1 MKVVDMHCDT
11 ISLLLEKEQQGL
23 SSDLFS
29 NDVSIDVQKL
39 RKGKYCVQNF
49 ALFTN
54 QKTLRILKKMK
65 KLARYRVY

>member
-29 NDVSIDVQKL
+29 NDVSIDIQKL

-54 QKTLRILKKMK
+54 D
-65 KLARYRVY
+65 KLS

>member
-29 NDVSIDVQKL
+29 NDVSMMYKNL
-39 RKGKYCVQNF
+39 EKGSTVS
-49 ALFTN
+49 
-54 QKTLRILKKMK
+54 KTLPFLLIK
-65 KLARYRVY
+65 KL

>member
-1 MKVVDMHCDT
+1 MKVVDMHYDT

-39 RKGKYCVQNF
+39 RKGK
-49 ALFTN
+49 
-54 QKTLRILKKMK
+54 
-65 KLARYRVY
+65 

>member
-11 ISLLLEKEQQGL
+11 ISLLLEKERQGL

-39 RKGKYCVQNF
+39 RKGK
-49 ALFTN
+49 
-54 QKTLRILKKMK
+54 
-65 KLARYRVY
+65 